1 MIKRLMH
8 LNVICTD
15 IEKSLHFYADL
26 LGGHILGNYDRKTI
40 INRKVESLGV
50 GIGLGFGESAEYKG
64 WLIRFGY
71 EKSATVI
78 DIIQWIK
85 PPSTGKPY
93 EKLNNVGIVRMA
105 LEVDDIDKTYND
117 LKAKGVEFLSPPQD
131 IDLAPDRP
139 VNGLIRF
146 ATCLDPDGIAVSL
159 EQFILP

>member
-1 MIKRLMH
+1 MH

-15 IEKSLHFYADL
+15 IEKSLHFYVDL
-26 LGGHILGNYDRKTI
+26 LGGHILGNYSKDII
-40 INRKVESLGV
+40 INRKVESRGV
-50 GIGLGFGESAEYKG
+50 GIGLGLGESAEYKG

-71 EKSATVI
+71 DKKATVV
-78 DIIQWIK
+78 DIIQWTN

-105 LEVDDIDKTYND
+105 FEVDDVDKMYND
-117 LKAKGVEFLSPPQD
+117 LKAKGVKFISSPQD

-139 VNGLIRF
+139 ANGLIRF
-146 ATCLDPDGIAVSL
+146 ATCLDPDGVAVSL